1 MEPTMVPLEGVFG
14 WILGIAGIIINLFYI
29 TLATN
34 DTDDTDDDSFSKKLF
49 AVVGFGSIV
58 LIMIGSGL
66 VTAYNILHYMG

>member
-14 WILGIAGIIINLFYI
+14 WVLGIAGLILNLFFI
-29 TLATN
+29 FCAA
-34 DTDDTDDDSFSKKLF
+34 DDIYNEKPMNGLIIGIGV
-49 AVVGFGSIV
+49 ASIA